1 MLRRMVTFL
10 GGLTGSLGLG
20 LMAYSC
26 GLAPPGAD
34 LGRSGL
40 SHLPTSADQHWPQAL
55 TAANQAAQL
64 AQTATRSQD
73 WLRVSEHW
81 GKSLVLLSQIPEQ
94 DQRSVFSQR
103 RAQEYL
109 RYLQAAQ
116 QRARQQGFP
125 RVFPALGSTILDE
138 QLSTYYSYV
147 AALGP
152 PDILIVGS
160 SRALQGIDP
169 QALEQGLAAQGHP
182 GLRVYNFGVN
192 GATAQVVSFLMRQL
206 LGPDLLPRMVIW
218 AEGSRGFN
226 SGRLDRTFAEIL
238 ASPGYATVQGGQQLT
253 LQDSPV
259 PSPEQGT
266 IPASPITS
274 QGFLKVNDQF
284 NPAQYY
290 QAFPRVRG
298 AYDDA
303 YRDFRLDGVQ
313 RLSLEAMVTFL
324 RDRRIPLVFINLPL
338 SNDYLDLARL
348 RYEREFQAFLE
359 NHHRTG
365 DMVVIDLLE
374 QWRWQSHFFADPSHV
389 NLYGARELA
398 RLIAADRRFLWG
410 IMAMSS
416 SQP

>member
-1 MLRRMVTFL
+1 MLRRRVTFL
-10 GGLTGSLGLG
+10 GWLTGPLALG

-34 LGRSGL
+34 LGGSGL
-40 SHLPTSADQHWPQAL
+40 GRLPTTDDQRWYQAI

-64 AQTATRSQD
+64 AQTAASSQD
-73 WLRVSEHW
+73 WLQVSEHW
-81 GKSLVLLSQIPEQ
+81 GKSLVLLSQISTQ
-94 DQRSVFSQR
+94 DQRSIFSQR

-125 RVFPALGSTILDE
+125 RVFPALGSNILDE

-169 QALEQGLAAQGHP
+169 QALEQSLAALGHP

-253 LQDSPV
+253 LPAPPA

-303 YRDFRLDGVQ
+303 YRYFRLDGVQ
-313 RLSLEAMVTFL
+313 RLSLEAVVAFL
-324 RDRRIPLVFINLPL
+324 QERRIPLVFINLPL
-338 SNDYLDLARL
+338 SNDYLDPARL
-348 RYEREFQAFLE
+348 RHEREFQAFLE
-359 NHHRTG
+359 THHRTG
-365 DMVVIDLLE
+365 GMVVIDLLE
-374 QWRWQSHFFADPSHV
+374 QWRWQSHFFADPSHI
-389 NLYGARELA
+389 NLYGARKLA
-398 RLIAADRRFLWG
+398 GLIADHPRFPRL
-410 IMAMSS
+410 S
-416 SQP
+416 PEPPD